1 MSVGYLLDSDICIY
15 AMKRRA
21 PALMKKLDALAPRCA
36 LSVISYGE
44 LRYGM
49 AKSSRPVEVVANL
62 TALLDVLQVMQ
73 LPADAAVRYG
83 QIRSYLENAGT
94 PIGANDLWIAAH
106 ALSADLV
113 LVTNNRREF
122 QRVPGLKIENWIS

>member
-1 MSVGYLLDSDICIY
+1 MIVQYLLDSDICID
-15 AMKRRA
+15 AMKRRR

-36 LSVISYGE
+36 LSAVSYGE

-49 AKSSRPVEVVANL
+49 AKSPRPVDVVANL
-62 TALLDVLQVMQ
+62 AALLDVLQVLQ

-83 QIRSYLENAGT
+83 QIRSYVESAGT
-94 PIGANDLWIAAH
+94 LVGANDLWIAAH
-106 ALSADLV
+106 ALSASLV

-122 QRVPGLKIENWIS
+122 QRVPGLKIESWIS